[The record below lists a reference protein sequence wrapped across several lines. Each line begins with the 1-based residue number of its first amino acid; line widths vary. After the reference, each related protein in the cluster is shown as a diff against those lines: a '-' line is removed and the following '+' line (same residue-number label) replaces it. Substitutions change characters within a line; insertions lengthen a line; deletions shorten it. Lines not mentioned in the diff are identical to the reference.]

1 MKKLLISLFLI
12 TTLNISC
19 SDKKP
24 ETVVKKDSTEKMT
37 VKKDTSFT
45 IKKEITTKTGKK
57 FVIIETKPTNSVS
70 DYMITGTGF
79 ENSKDT
85 IRYSLKNPMSTAM
98 LADLDKNGFD
108 EVYIITKATGSG
120 IFEDILA
127 IASFEDKTFGEIN
140 VQEITAEDMEKN
152 EKFTGY
158 MGHDSIYITDNTLV
172 REFPVY
178 KTSDAN
184 SEPTGGRRKIIYV
197 LKPGKA
203 SYELV
208 ITGAESLK

>member
-1 MKKLLISLFLI
+1 MKKLFISFFLI
-12 TTLNISC
+12 IISIISC

-45 IKKEITTKTGKK
+45 IRKEITTKTGKK

-70 DYMITGTGF
+70 DYMIAGGGF
-79 ENSKDT
+79 ENSQDT

-120 IFEDILA
+120 SFEDILA
-127 IASFEDKTFGEIN
+127 VTSFEDKTFGEIN
-140 VQEITAEDMEKN
+140 VQEITAEDMEKDG
-152 EKFTGY
+152 KFAGY
-158 MGHDSIYITDNTLV
+158 MGHDSIYITDNRLV

-178 KTSDAN
+178 KTSDVN
-184 SEPTGGRRKIIYV
+184 SAPTGGRRKIIYS

-203 SYELV
+203 SYEFV
-208 ITGAESLK
+208 ITDVENIK